1 MEAPRLVA
9 APLMADKSGPTGLV
23 ELANAPLKEEGKGAF
38 YEVLFYET
46 SETCSS
52 LAVLPLSAL

>member
-23 ELANAPLKEEGKGAF
+23 ELANAPLKEEGKGCF
-38 YEVLFYET
+38 L
-46 SETCSS
+46 
-52 LAVLPLSAL
+52 